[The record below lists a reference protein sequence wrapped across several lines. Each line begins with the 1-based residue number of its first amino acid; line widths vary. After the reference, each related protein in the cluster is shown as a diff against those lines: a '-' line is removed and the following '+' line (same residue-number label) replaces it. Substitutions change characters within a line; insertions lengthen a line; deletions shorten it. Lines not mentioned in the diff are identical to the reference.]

1 MSLSA
6 MAQGKMTVSG
16 KVIDENGEP
25 LPGVAVIV
33 SGSSSATITD
43 IDGRYS
49 ISASAGNTLEFTCLG
64 YEVKNVHFDSPQIS
78 HLPST

>member
-1 MSLSA
+1 MNSFFKQYLLVIGLLLVSLSA
-6 MAQGKMTVSG
+6 MAQNKMMISG
-16 KVIDENGEP
+16 KVIDESGEP

-49 ISASAGNTLEFTCLG
+49 ISAATGNTLEFTCLG
-64 YEVKNVHFDSPQIS
+64 
-78 HLPST
+78 